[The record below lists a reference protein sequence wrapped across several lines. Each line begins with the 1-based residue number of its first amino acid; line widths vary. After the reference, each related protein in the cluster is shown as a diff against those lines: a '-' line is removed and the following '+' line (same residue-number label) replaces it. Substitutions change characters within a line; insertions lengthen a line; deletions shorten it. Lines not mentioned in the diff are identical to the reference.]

1 MKIYFIMKKL
11 VLFSIVVLALSP
23 LYSQDGKQTFT
34 RKVLLEQFTT
44 AQCGYCPAGAER
56 IGTAISGNNNVIW
69 IRFHAGFRTDD
80 LTNDVATAMT
90 RFYGPETFAPAIMID
105 RTRFNSGDPGPV
117 FGVGDVSDIRYAVT
131 SAKSVDTYCK
141 VQTPELTYDPSSRHL
156 SGSVNGRFSDRVF
169 GPSTRIQLFIIEDSI
184 LMAQSDY
191 NPVPHTVNYWHMGA
205 VRDVVTPLW
214 GDELSVNEDDNNSFT
229 YQVDYTLPD
238 NFVYKNCRLVAIV
251 YNYNPDDINDCQ
263 VLNAAISNFFDR
275 NLGVG
280 EVSES
285 LDIRLFPNPVA
296 NHVFIESDD
305 AMEALSIVD
314 ATGRLCLKK
323 ELHGEHQSG
332 LDISSLSAGMYVIRV
347 SSQRG
352 LAVRSLVVR

>member
-1 MKIYFIMKKL
+1 
-11 VLFSIVVLALSP
+11 
-23 LYSQDGKQTFT
+23 
-34 RKVLLEQFTT
+34 
-44 AQCGYCPAGAER
+44 
-56 IGTAISGNNNVIW
+56 
-69 IRFHAGFRTDD
+69 
-80 LTNDVATAMT
+80 
-90 RFYGPETFAPAIMID
+90 
-105 RTRFNSGDPGPV
+105 
-117 FGVGDVSDIRYAVT
+117 
-131 SAKSVDTYCK
+131 
-141 VQTPELTYDPSSRHL
+141 
-156 SGSVNGRFSDRVF
+156 
-169 GPSTRIQLFIIEDSI
+169 
-184 LMAQSDY
+184 MAQSDY
-191 NPVPHTVNYWHMGA
+191 NPAPHTVNYWHMGA

-285 LDIRLFPNPVA
+285 LDIRLFPNPA
-296 NHVFIESDD
+296 ATHVFIESDD
-305 AMEALSIVD
+305 AMNELSIVD

>member
-1 MKIYFIMKKL
+1 MYSIMKKI
-11 VLFSIVVLALSP
+11 VLFCIVVLALSP

-44 AQCGYCPAGAER
+44 AQCGYCLAGAER

-69 IRFHAGFRTDD
+69 IRLHAGFGTDD
-80 LTNDVATAMT
+80 LTNDIATGMT
-90 RFYGPETFAPAIMID
+90 RYYGGGTFAPAMMID
-105 RTRFNSGDPGPV
+105 RTRFNGNDPGPV

-131 SAKSVDTYCK
+131 SAKSVETYCK
-141 VQTPELTYDPSSRHL
+141 VQTPELSYDPSSRHL
-156 SGSVNGRFSDRVF
+156 SGSVNGRFGDRVY
-169 GPSTRIQLFIIEDSI
+169 GPSTKIQLFIIEDSI

-191 NPVPHTVNYWHMGA
+191 IPAPHTVNYWHMGA

-251 YNYNPDDINDCQ
+251 YNYNPNDINDCQ
-263 VLNAAISNFFDR
+263 VHNAAISNFFDR

-285 LDIRLFPNPVA
+285 LDIRLFPNPAA
-296 NHVFIESDD
+296 NYVVIESDD
-305 AMEALSIVD
+305 AMNELSVVD

-323 ELHGEHQSG
+323 DLHGELQSG
-332 LDISSLSAGMYVIRV
+332 LDISSLPAGMYVIRV